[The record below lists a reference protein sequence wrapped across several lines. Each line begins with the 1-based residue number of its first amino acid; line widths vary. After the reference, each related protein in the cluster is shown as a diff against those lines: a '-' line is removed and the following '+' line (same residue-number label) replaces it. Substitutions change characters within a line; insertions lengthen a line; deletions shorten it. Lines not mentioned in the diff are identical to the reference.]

1 MPKSWIHLTIGYFLV
16 TAVTGLLMRS
26 MAYVSLPG
34 LRYDYLLHA
43 HSHLALLGWGYM
55 ALFLLFLAVF
65 FNSASGRAGGV
76 FKEKK
81 IRVMLVITQLT
92 LAGMFFA
99 FCIQGYAAVS
109 ISFSTLQ
116 ILLSYWFAGWAW
128 RRLAVIAREGAKP
141 ERGVHSELQ
150 QVQGTGSHPSTRQ
163 PLSFLFVKGSL
174 LCLVISS
181 LGPWGLAML
190 SANGLKGSPLYEAA
204 IYFYLH
210 FQYNGWFTLGLFAVL
225 LRLMEQRQIT
235 YSVKIVRLLFWMYA
249 LAMPPAFLL
258 SVLWLKIGLAAQL
271 AAALAAVIQWAA
283 ILLFC
288 AVLLKARFAL
298 SAVFTGWAAR
308 LLVLALL
315 LAAIKATLELG
326 LIVPQLAEAIYQS
339 RSIVIGY
346 LHLTL
351 LGFVSCLCLA
361 LFLQQGWLNG
371 RGRIAYIGYM
381 SFIAGFMLN
390 ELTLFLQG
398 LFDWTGHG
406 ALVFVQEAVWAAS
419 LIMVTGIALFWGKR
433 KAAQV

>member
-1 MPKSWIHLTIGYFLV
+1 MPKSWIHLTLGYFLV

-26 MAYVSLPG
+26 MAFVTLPG

-55 ALFLLFLAVF
+55 ALFILFLAVF
-65 FNSASGRAGGV
+65 FNSASGRVEGV
-76 FKEKK
+76 FKELK
-81 IRVMLVITQLT
+81 IRVMLVTTQLT
-92 LAGMFFA
+92 LSGMFLA
-99 FCIQGYAAVS
+99 FCIQGYAAIS

-116 ILLSYWFAGWAW
+116 ILLSYWFAGWVW
-128 RRLAVIAREGAKP
+128 RSLAAMAREGTKP
-141 ERGVHSELQ
+141 DREK
-150 QVQGTGSHPSTRQ
+150 GSYPSTGQ

-181 LGPWGLAML
+181 FGPWWLALL
-190 SANGLKGSPLYEAA
+190 SANGWKDSPLYEAA

-210 FQYNGWFTLGLFAVL
+210 FQYNGWFTLGLLAVL
-225 LRLMEQRQIT
+225 LRLMEQRQIA
-235 YSVKIVRLLFWMYA
+235 YSVKVVKLLFWMYA
-249 LAMPPAFLL
+249 LAMLPAFLL

-283 ILLFC
+283 MLLFC

-298 SAVFTGWAAR
+298 STVFTGWAAR
-308 LLVLALL
+308 LLMLALL
-315 LAAIKATLELG
+315 LAAVKATLELG

-371 RGRIAYIGYM
+371 KGRTVHIGYM
-381 SFIAGFMLN
+381 NFIAGFLLN

-398 LFDWTGHG
+398 LFDWTGRG

-419 LIMVTGIALFWGKR
+419 LIMVTGIALIWGKR
-433 KAAQV
+433 KAAQVQG